1 MTHEPEQGRCA
12 LAMVH
17 PAAALAFYVAALAG
31 CMVFA
36 NPVCEAVSFLCAAL
50 LYASLAGGRRA
61 LRLVGGLGVLVLAVG
76 ALMPLFN
83 TEGATVLFRWWGGRT
98 YTLEAVAL
106 GATTGL
112 VLATMLLWFASFH
125 EVVTADKFTF
135 LFGRFAP
142 AVTMV
147 FTLVLRLVPSYGR
160 RAREVWQARA
170 GIGKAPRE
178 GASLRLRVEA
188 GATVLG
194 LLSANALEDAV
205 VTADS
210 LRSRGFGL
218 PGRTVFSRY
227 RWSARDGV
235 FTAALTALA
244 VAATVLLVPWGFMPL
259 FFPAMTAPSPA
270 GAAIPGLVCYGALLL
285 LPALLNEGEKVSWRL
300 SLSRM

>member
-1 MTHEPEQGRCA
+1 MTQWPEQGRCA
-12 LAMVH
+12 FTTVH
-17 PAAALAFYVAALAG
+17 PAAAFAFFAVALVG

-36 NPVCEAVSFLCAAL
+36 NPVCEAASFLCAAL
-50 LYASLAGGRRA
+50 LYGSLAGTRRVLKLA
-61 LRLVGGLGVLVLAVG
+61 AGLGVLVFAVA

-83 TEGATVLFRWWGGRT
+83 AEGATVLFRWWGGRP
-98 YTLEAVAL
+98 YTLEAMAL

-112 VLATMLLWFASFH
+112 MLATMLLWFASFH

-147 FTLVLRLVPSYGR
+147 LTLVLRLVPSYGR

-210 LRSRGFGL
+210 LRSRGYGL

-227 RWSARDGV
+227 RWTVRDGV
-235 FTAALTALA
+235 FAAALVVLAL
-244 VAATVLLVPWGFMPL
+244 VATVLLVPWGFMPR
-259 FFPAMTAPSPA
+259 FFPAMPAPLPA
-270 GAAIPGLVCYGALLL
+270 GAAIGGLVCYGALLL